1 MVNKITAATCKKE
14 TQSSLGAAG
23 PNVGECPI
31 THSSPIVSPLHQVPR
46 KKNSFTWAPE
56 QQQAV
61 EQIRHPNKTLVTR
74 LLRCRG
80 NGVSSVLL
88 DGNEARQR
96 GGVARDSAV
105 DRGIS
110 RCQSRVATLWERVS
124 SAEKERSPFKDHLE
138 PEMKRWNTVDEG
150 IRYVRETA
158 VVEMLCDPVFVP
170 NDPRQDRDPERVRST
185 PDIWRKLTRAAPERR
200 TSTLVVTFD
209 RYEDLQRRPP
219 VFELILTLEN
229 FQEKLPP
236 CHASISAISQVA
248 ERPDTVDKMID
259 EMEKKQDGMLE
270 ELSLLINCDEPV
282 AVPEAPSEDQDD
294 QKSLLKEQ
302 IKQIKISAKISA
314 DSSERISTDAQDDDG
329 DADTAIKESSLHE
342 NPVSSC

>member
-1 MVNKITAATCKKE
+1 MKGPAQGIQFLGVKRQDGRRHIPADVVDKITAATCKKE

-31 THSSPIVSPLHQVPR
+31 THSSPTVSPLHQVPR

-56 QQQAV
+56 QQQAF

-80 NGVSSVLL
+80 N
-88 DGNEARQR
+88 
-96 GGVARDSAV
+96 
-105 DRGIS
+105 
-110 RCQSRVATLWERVS
+110 
-124 SAEKERSPFKDHLE
+124 
-138 PEMKRWNTVDEG
+138 
-150 IRYVRETA
+150 
-158 VVEMLCDPVFVP
+158 
-170 NDPRQDRDPERVRST
+170 
-185 PDIWRKLTRAAPERR
+185 
-200 TSTLVVTFD
+200 
-209 RYEDLQRRPP
+209 
-219 VFELILTLEN
+219 
-229 FQEKLPP
+229 
-236 CHASISAISQVA
+236 
-248 ERPDTVDKMID
+248 VDKMID